1 MQSLQAAFQR
11 APLIDM
17 ATYHPHP
24 DEHGKPVLLK
34 QPSCPTPLAAWSDPD
49 CAATVIPGGDL
60 PRVLNGIALEAWRD
74 APTTDAGWN
83 SVAGQLALDEPALK
97 LAPGKAP
104 AAGVV
109 IEEADGRIWLVAPS
123 NAFGGYTA
131 TFPKGR
137 VDGGV
142 NLQACAIREAF
153 EESGLQVRI
162 TGWLADANR
171 TLTCTRYYR
180 AVRTGGTPAN
190 MGWESQAVHLVPRSA
205 LKAFV
210 AHPNDLP
217 LLEALHLPPS

>member
-1 MQSLQAAFQR
+1 M
-11 APLIDM
+11 P
-17 ATYHPHP
+17 TYHPHP
-24 DEHGKPVLLK
+24 DEQGKPVLLK
-34 QPSCPTPLAAWSDPD
+34 QPSTPTPLAAWSDAD

-60 PRVLNGIALEAWRD
+60 PQALNGIAFQAWRD

-83 SVAGQLALDEPALK
+83 SVAGQLALDEPPLTV
-97 LAPGKAP
+97 APGMAP

-123 NAFGGYTA
+123 NAFGGYNA

-162 TGWLADANR
+162 TGWLADADR

-190 MGWESQAVHLVPRSA
+190 MGWESQAVHLVPRAA
-205 LKAFV
+205 LGAFL

-217 LLEALHLPPS
+217 LLEAIQLARG

>member
-1 MQSLQAAFQR
+1 
-11 APLIDM
+11 LITM
-17 ATYHPHP
+17 PTYHPHP
-24 DEHGKPVLLK
+24 DDQGKPVLLR
-34 QPSCPTPLAAWSDPD
+34 QPHGATPLAAWSDPD
-49 CAATVIPGGDL
+49 RAATVIPGGDL
-60 PRVLNGIALEAWRD
+60 PEALNGIAFQTWRD
-74 APTTDAGWN
+74 APTTDDGWN
-83 SVAGQLALDEPALK
+83 SVAGQLALDEPPLK
-97 LAPGKAP
+97 VAPGKAP

-123 NAFGGYTA
+123 NAFGGYSA

-153 EESGLQVRI
+153 EESGLRVAI

-180 AVRTGGTPAN
+180 AVRTGGTPAH

-217 LLEALHLPPS
+217 LLKALLLPIG